1 MKERKRKCK
10 SWPIKFGLKFL
21 KIFSKAKHA
30 SHTPHIHL
38 DIFLRPLTIFGWS
51 ATIIYYLIKLQKF
64 LLKHVRIEM
73 TFIKNVMTLL
83 FSIVRTKEKIYLKKQ
98 IICQTYLI
106 NI

>member
-1 MKERKRKCK
+1 MHRTR
-10 SWPIKFGLKFL
+10 PIFTQTF
-21 KIFSKAKHA
+21 FQ
-30 SHTPHIHL
+30 TL
-38 DIFLRPLTIFGWS
+38 DYFGWS

-64 LLKHVRIEM
+64 LLKHVRIEII
-73 TFIKNVMTLL
+73 FIENAMTLL